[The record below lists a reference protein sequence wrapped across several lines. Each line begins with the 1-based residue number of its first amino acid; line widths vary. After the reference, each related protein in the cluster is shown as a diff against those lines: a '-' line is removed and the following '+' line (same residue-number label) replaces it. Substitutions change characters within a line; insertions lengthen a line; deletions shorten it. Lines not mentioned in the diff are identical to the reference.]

1 MVTNILIHVDIFFR
15 WSERIQS
22 ETQVTGW
29 RLGTPSENKFSEGSQ
44 IETEILCSPEI
55 VTALLLLCFLY
66 KRTWGDPPVHL
77 PPQILSLLLSRAIW
91 EVSETSDQ
99 SHTAVVVYFQILL
112 NIYTPLEKKKNP
124 ENSKRK
130 KKLFHSRFILNGD

>member
-1 MVTNILIHVDIFFR
+1 MLTYFFVGQKG
-15 WSERIQS
+15 SKVKLKSLAGDLVPLQKTS
-22 ETQVTGW
+22 
-29 RLGTPSENKFSEGSQ
+29 LGSQ